1 MADTRQGRQNV
12 NALLLVLI
20 GFCVLEIIETLYGQ
34 AQMQIARERL
44 ALEGQNSRMLE
55 EMKEECAASL
65 FFW

>member
-1 MADTRQGRQNV
+1 
-12 NALLLVLI
+12 LLVLI